1 MNHDLKTSSIL
12 EEGDALDVES
22 NDFTM
27 PRQHRSKTGLRLGLA
42 LVVLSAVGLAGLNH
56 VGAYPFNRVTTPLQY
71 LSMAQDK
78 LMTAFSVRALADA
91 ADFKA
96 TVEGVIKEV
105 GSADPSAM
113 GMKATLTMGDGT
125 GKWPMVYVTFIA
137 QPGKQDKLA
146 KKLRAIKKGV
156 VDLECLRS
164 RDEDCKKMGEI
175 VKIKKGQQS
184 VSAGKGEYVF
194 VEVQMPKGPSESQS
208 DKDMAAAF
216 KEHDPRFLAELNFGR
231 TIEDMY
237 DNINDNVAVMPK
249 GLSVKVSTAFATT
262 LFTAMADSMPR
273 SDRVAMKMMKGIA
286 KLKSRSEILYKTPAD
301 LGNAFEDIP
310 TFANELSSFKK
321 GFQDGPKEVVKPM
334 KGLQDVSA
342 GIADIVVTGLPAG
355 AELLV
360 EFTNFHPSKVL
371 NSLLS

>member
-12 EEGDALDVES
+12 EEDDTLDVES
-22 NDFTM
+22 NAFTT
-27 PRQHRSKTGLRLGLA
+27 PRQHRTKTGLRLGLA
-42 LVVLSAVGLAGLNH
+42 FVVLGAVGLAGLNH

-96 TVEGVIKEV
+96 TIEGVIKEV
-105 GSADPSAM
+105 GAADPSAM
-113 GMKATLTMGDGT
+113 GMKATLKLGEGS
-125 GKWPMVYVTFIA
+125 GKWPTATFTFNA
-137 QPGKQDKLA
+137 QPGKQNALAQKL
-146 KKLRAIKKGV
+146 KDIKKGV
-156 VDLECLRS
+156 VDLECQHS

-194 VEVQMPKGPSESQS
+194 VEVQMPKGPDESQS

-216 KEHDPRFLAELNFGR
+216 KEHDPRFVAELNFGR

-237 DNINDNVAVMPK
+237 DNINTNVAVLPQ
-249 GLSVKVSTAFATT
+249 GLHVKIGTGFAST
-262 LFTAMADSMPR
+262 LFTAMAESMPPSAR
-273 SDRVAMKMMKGIA
+273 ADMKVMMGLA
-286 KLKSRSEILYKTPAD
+286 KLKERTEILYKTPAD
-301 LGNAFEDIP
+301 IGDAFEDIP
-310 TFANELSSFKK
+310 TLANELSSFKK
-321 GFQDGPKEVVKPM
+321 GFQDGPPQLVKPM
-334 KGLQDVSA
+334 KGLQKVCA
-342 GIADIVVTGLPAG
+342 GIAGIVINGLPMG